1 MPRISQFAQ
10 IRYRPIVQ
18 AVLDQAGVQVDPS
31 EWDVHTNG
39 SAHTVINA
47 GNRLSVRIAKTRYIA
62 QRVERRTDLLRALP
76 TDLPFQ
82 VPRPLTRILT
92 RGTFTAVGL
101 TWVPGQPRPTGPAPV
116 RTIGRTLRA
125 INRID
130 PEPLRGL
137 VDESCQHWGGSD
149 WVATLRERVVP
160 LLSQRLQPTALG
172 FIEDALQLEPVPDRL
187 VHADF
192 AGHNILWHRDRIS
205 GVIDWDHATIGD
217 PTWDIAA
224 AGNWYGWETLTRV
237 VGRSWAARGKVL
249 QRLMPLQSVGYTV
262 VNDLGGAL
270 QRQAVDRAETLIG
283 NGFGQEA
290 ARG

>member
-1 MPRISQFAQ
+1 MPRISPFAQ

-18 AVLDQAGVQVDPS
+18 AVLDQAGVSVDPS

-47 GNRLSVRIAKTRYIA
+47 GHLVSVRIAKTRSVA
-62 QRVERRTDLLRALP
+62 QRVERRTELLRALP
-76 TDLPFQ
+76 ADLPFQ

-92 RGTFTAVGL
+92 RGGFTAVGL
-101 TWVPGQPRPTGPAPV
+101 TWVPGRPRPTGPAP
-116 RTIGRTLRA
+116 TRTLGRAMRA
-125 INRID
+125 IYRVD

-149 WVATLRERVVP
+149 WARTLRRRVVP
-160 LLSQRLQPTALG
+160 LLREPLQPKALR
-172 FIEDALQLEPVPDRL
+172 FIDEALALDPVPHRL

-192 AGHNILWHRDRIS
+192 AGHNILWQKDRVS

-237 VGRSWAARGKVL
+237 VGRPWADRGRVL

-270 QRQAVDRAETLIG
+270 QRQAVDRAETWVA
-283 NGFGQEA
+283 EH
-290 ARG
+290 